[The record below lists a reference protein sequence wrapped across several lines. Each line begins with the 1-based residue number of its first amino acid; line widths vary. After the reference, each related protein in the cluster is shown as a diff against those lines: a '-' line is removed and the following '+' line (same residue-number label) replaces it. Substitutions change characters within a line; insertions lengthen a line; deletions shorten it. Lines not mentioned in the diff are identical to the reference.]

1 MSTIQKIAVYDAR
14 LQQDEPAYAVQKGA
28 LSVSVAP
35 FSAIAATAAQ
45 MTFQVLVPSLNV
57 FVDRKL
63 QLSAGLNFTANLFYS
78 GARGPSVKG
87 FNNAA
92 GSLLTGVVDQ
102 SLPTGY
108 PIAAV
113 ANINPYIIRFT
124 SQPTIGGNTIILP
137 PGTALYSQRSANYA
151 STAAAGSAPTAA
163 MVTNGPLPAGLI
175 ITGNAFPGVSSQY
188 FYVNIALPAWATYT
202 NVEFEV
208 PMTYDVPDPS
218 ASIQFHLSS
227 DAGLSNAFQSQAFQ
241 PLGYATAVSSKD
253 LAPCM
258 FPLQSSLTNMT
269 ATLNDCTT
277 TTNGDTLHEQLLLT
291 SMPENQKQRTTP
303 SNIDVYSWGRD
314 DANAQN
320 GNFSSYS
327 TVDSQGDIPTGAFPI
342 TWFSDATQS
351 NPLSSATTILS
362 GAGAGQNGGLATYP
376 FLAVGTTGNF
386 GLGTNGIVA
395 NGGAQSGVGWYIAAP
410 LPSNVA
416 GASSFPTAT
425 VVPFVNNQPVWTT
438 GFPGGDM
445 TGVFNVIGAATDAT
459 VAWTY
464 SGDAG
469 FVFSGGAGNVQTV
482 RLLRNVPPYCMIG
495 ARLYATASVTTPSF
509 GQAAPTP
516 VGWVANLLT
525 GSLGC
530 IGSTYNICA
539 ATTLAT
545 VLYGGNVPVGT
556 TFSLSAGYQVTQ
568 GPMPVFG
575 QMAVVEPLVVS
586 PLIWADSAEFTT
598 VGLYGMTNMQ
608 FVLNFGALGTCYA
621 ASNVGVTGAAPGSA
635 ALATLPWWVDDLT
648 RPTQNTGNIIRSSN
662 IRTILSDLAFGSSSN
677 QYGPWTNPTV
687 FAAFLTPGPDITL
700 PLVSTVPY
708 VEFPRYT
715 QTLTGSS
722 FAGTQTVRTQ
732 TISLTSIPDMIML
745 YVKPATK
752 GPGQLDQYIPIQ
764 NVSVTFDNFSNLCS
778 GFQQF
783 NLYESAVASGLDMDW
798 HQWRGYSQGSLASSA
813 RITSSSTAVT
823 TAVQYKQTGVTQL
836 SGGPILLRM
845 GHDITLS
852 PGLAPGCLG
861 NYSFQAT
868 VQTSNPYGFYDYLNA
883 VTITVIAINT
893 GFFETVRGQS
903 AIRKTILNSADVE
916 AATPESGTTKTHL
929 NRMVGRGVPMKGGSH
944 YVGHARALHRHLGR
958 VGGLAGVHGL
968 AGDMLGHVSKRGRS
982 SGIM

>member
-78 GARGPSVKG
+78 GPRGPSTKG
-87 FNNAA
+87 FGNTASTLN
-92 GSLLTGVVDQ
+92 TIYVDQ
-102 SLPTGY
+102 AITNFPNSG
-108 PIAAV
+108 V
-113 ANINPYIIRFT
+113 ANVNPYIIRFAAAP
-124 SQPTIGGNTIILP
+124 QIN
-137 PGTALYSQRSANYA
+137 GTAVFLPSGTSLYSQRGAPYT
-151 STAAAGSAPTAA
+151 STAAAGAAPTAA
-163 MVTNGPLPAGLI
+163 MVVNGPLPPGLI
-175 ITGNAFPGVSSQY
+175 ITATTGDNKY
-188 FYVNIALPAWATYT
+188 YYVNIALPAWAIYS
-202 NVEFEV
+202 NVNYET
-208 PMTYDVPDPS
+208 PMSYDVPDP
-218 ASIQFHLSS
+218 AAGVQYHLSS
-227 DAGLSNAFQSQAFQ
+227 DAGIANAYQSAPFQQ
-241 PLGYATAVSSKD
+241 LGYATAVSSKD

-291 SMPENQKQRTTP
+291 NLPENQKQRTTP
-303 SNIDVYSWGRD
+303 SNVDVYSWGRD
-314 DANAQN
+314 DVNGQN
-320 GNFSSYS
+320 GNFSSYAV
-327 TVDSQGDIPTGAFPI
+327 VDSQGDIPTGAFPM

-351 NPLSSATTILS
+351 NPLSSATTILAS
-362 GAGAGQNGGLATYP
+362 AGASQNGTLATYP
-376 FLAVGTTGNF
+376 FLPVGTTGNF
-386 GLGTNGIVA
+386 GLGV
-395 NGGAQSGVGWYIAAP
+395 GAGVQSGVGWYIAAP

-416 GASSFPTAT
+416 GASSFPTAS

-438 GFPGGDM
+438 GFPGGDLV
-445 TGVFNVIGAATDAT
+445 GVWNVIGAASDAT
-459 VAWTY
+459 TAWTY
-464 SGDAG
+464 TGDAS
-469 FVFSGGAGNVQTV
+469 FVFSGGAGQPQVV
-482 RLLRNVPPYCMIG
+482 KLLKNVPPYCMIG
-495 ARLYATASVTTPSF
+495 ARLYATASVTAF
-509 GQAAPTP
+509 GSAAPTA
-516 VGWVANLLT
+516 VGWVANLLS
-525 GSLGC
+525 GSLGQ

-545 VLYGGNVPVGT
+545 TNNLGT

-568 GPMPVFG
+568 GPLPVFG
-575 QMAVVEPLVVS
+575 QIAVVEPLIIS

-621 ASNVGVTGAAPGSA
+621 ASNSGVTGSTPGNQ
-635 ALATLPWWVDDLT
+635 ALATVPWWVDDLT
-648 RPTQNTGNIIRSSN
+648 RPTQNTGNIIRSSS
-662 IRTILSDLAFGSSSN
+662 IRTVLSDLAFGSSSN
-677 QYGPWTNPTV
+677 QYGPWTNPTI
-687 FAAFLTPGPDITL
+687 FAEFLTPGPDITL

-708 VEFPRYT
+708 VEFPRYV

-732 TISLTSIPDMIML
+732 TISLTSIPDMVML

-798 HQWRGYSQGSLASSA
+798 HQWRGFSQGGLPSVA
-813 RITSSSTAVT
+813 RITSASSAVT
-823 TAVQYKQTGVTQL
+823 TAVTYKQVGVTQL
-836 SGGPILLRM
+836 SGGPVILRM

-868 VQTSNPYGFYDYLNA
+868 LQTSNPYGFYDYLTA
-883 VTITVIAINT
+883 VTVTVVAINT

-929 NRMVGRGVPMKGGSH
+929 NRMVGRGAYMRGGSH
-944 YVGHARALHRHLGR
+944 YVGHAKALYKHLKKMDGIPG
-958 VGGLAGVHGL
+958 VAGHLADAAFG
-968 AGDMLGHVSKRGRS
+968 SKRGRHA

>member
-63 QLSAGLNFTANLFYS
+63 QISAGLNFTANLFYS
-78 GARGPSVKG
+78 GARGSSVKA
-87 FNNAA
+87 FNNGA
-92 GSLLTGVVDQ
+92 GTL
-102 SLPTGY
+102 
-108 PIAAV
+108 IAAV
-113 ANINPYIIRFT
+113 VDVAMANSPNNAITNINPYVLRFT
-124 SQPTIGGNTIILP
+124 TVPTIAGVNVSLP
-137 PGTALYSQRSANYA
+137 VGTALYSSRGIP
-151 STAAAGSAPTAA
+151 TTTTGTPAAGLTL
-163 MVTNGPLPAGLI
+163 NGPLPAGLV
-175 ITGNAFPGVSSQY
+175 ITGLVFPAATSLQY
-188 FYVNIALPAWATYT
+188 YFVNIALPVWAQYT
-202 NVEFEV
+202 NINFEV
-208 PMTYDVPDPS
+208 PMSFDVPDPV
-218 ASIQFHLSS
+218 ASVQYHLSS
-227 DAGLSNAFQSQAFQ
+227 DAGTSNASQSQAFQ
-241 PLGYATAVSSKD
+241 PLGYATAVSPKD
-253 LAPCM
+253 LASCV

-291 SMPENQKQRTTP
+291 STPENMKQRTTP
-303 SNIDVYSWGRD
+303 SNVDVYSWGRD
-314 DANAQN
+314 DTNSQN

-342 TWFSDATQS
+342 TWFADATQA
-351 NPLSSATTILS
+351 NPLSNVTTILAS
-362 GAGAGQNGGLATYP
+362 AGAGQNGTLATYP
-376 FLAVGTTGNF
+376 FLPVGSSGNF
-386 GLGTNGIVA
+386 GLG
-395 NGGAQSGVGWYIAAP
+395 NGGGVQSGVGWYIAAP

-438 GFPGGDM
+438 GFPGGDL
-445 TGVFNVIGAATDAT
+445 TGAFSYAGSLTDPT
-459 VAWTY
+459 VAWSY
-464 SGDAG
+464 VGDTA
-469 FVFSGGAGNVQTV
+469 FIFTGGAGNAQTI

-495 ARLYATASVTTPSF
+495 ARLYTTAFVTAVF
-509 GQAAPTP
+509 GQTAPTT
-516 VGWVANLLT
+516 VGWVSNLLS
-525 GSLGC
+525 GSLGAA
-530 IGSTYNICA
+530 GSVYNVCA
-539 ATTLAT
+539 ASTLVTNTLSSIA
-545 VLYGGNVPVGT
+545 VGT
-556 TFSLSAGYQVTQ
+556 AWSLSAGYQVTQ
-568 GPMPVFG
+568 GPLPVFG
-575 QMAVVEPLVVS
+575 QISVVEPLVIS

-621 ASNVGVTGAAPGSA
+621 ASNSGVTGATPASA
-635 ALATLPWWVDDLT
+635 ALASSPWWVDDLT

-662 IRTILSDLAFGSSSN
+662 IRTVISDLAFGSSSN
-677 QYGPWTNPTV
+677 QYGPWTNPTMY
-687 FAAFLTPGPDITL
+687 AAFLTPGPDVTL

-798 HQWRGYSQGSLASSA
+798 HQWRGYSQGGLASAA
-813 RITSSSTAVT
+813 RITSASTAVT
-823 TAVQYKQTGVTQL
+823 TAVTFKQTGVTQL

-868 VQTSNPYGFYDYLNA
+868 VQTSNPYGFYDYLTA

-929 NRMVGRGVPMKGGSH
+929 NRMVGRGAYMKGGSH
-944 YVGHARALHRHLGR
+944 YVGHARALHRHIGR
-958 VGGLAGVHGL
+958 MGGMAGAAHGL
-968 AGDMLGHVSKRGRS
+968 AGDMLGHTSKRGRS

>member
-14 LQQDEPAYAVQKGA
+14 LQQDEAAYAVQKGA

-63 QLSAGLNFTANLFYS
+63 QLSAGLNFTANLFY
-78 GARGPSVKG
+78 GGPRGPSTKG
-87 FNNAA
+87 FNNSA
-92 GSLLTGVVDQ
+92 
-102 SLPTGY
+102 TGY
-108 PIAAV
+108 SLQVYYSLGNYPNNALLNV
-113 ANINPYIIRFT
+113 NPFIVIFNV
-124 SQPTIGGNTIILP
+124 QPTIGGTPVTLP
-137 PGTALYSQRSANYA
+137 PGTQLYSMKGTNTVTTGTATTTTGG
-151 STAAAGSAPTAA
+151 TAAGQTL
-163 MVTNGPLPAGLI
+163 NGPLPSGLF
-175 ITGNAFPGVSSQY
+175 ITGSINSTQYYISAALPCYSS
-188 FYVNIALPAWATYT
+188 YVNV
-202 NVEFEV
+202 NFET
-208 PMTYDVPDPS
+208 PMSWDVPDPLMGV
-218 ASIQFHLSS
+218 QYHLSS
-227 DAGLSNAFQSQAFQ
+227 DGGLSNAYQSEAFA
-241 PLGYATAVSSKD
+241 PIGYATAVGPKD

-277 TTNGDTLHEQLLLT
+277 TTNGDTLHEQLMLT
-291 SMPENQKQRTTP
+291 NLPENQKQRTTP
-303 SNIDVYSWGRD
+303 SNTDVYSWGRD
-314 DANAQN
+314 DVNGQN

-327 TVDSQGDIPTGAFPI
+327 TVDSQGDIPTGAFPM

-351 NPLSSATTILS
+351 NPLSNVTTIL
-362 GAGAGQNGGLATYP
+362 GNAGVSANGLLATYP
-376 FLAVGTTGNF
+376 FLAAGSTGNF
-386 GLGTNGIVA
+386 GLNNSGA
-395 NGGAQSGVGWYIAAP
+395 GGSVSGVGWYIAAP

-416 GASSFPTAT
+416 GASAFPTT
-425 VVPFVNNQPVWTT
+425 TIVPFVNNQPVWTT
-438 GFPGGDM
+438 GFPGGDL
-445 TGVFNVIGAATDAT
+445 VCQFNGIGSPSDAT
-459 VAWTY
+459 AAWSY
-464 SGDAG
+464 VGDG
-469 FVFSGGAGNVQTV
+469 SFQFLGGAGVPQSIK
-482 RLLRNVPPYCMIG
+482 LLKSVPPYSMIG
-495 ARLYATASVTTPSF
+495 ARLYATASVTGSF
-509 GQAAPTP
+509 GQTAPTP
-516 VGWVANLLT
+516 IGWICNLLAGALGAV
-525 GSLGC
+525 GSSYNVC
-530 IGSTYNICA
+530 SYSTIATISAYG
-539 ATTLAT
+539 TTL
-545 VLYGGNVPVGT
+545 
-556 TFSLSAGYQVTQ
+556 SLSAGYQVTQ

-575 QMAVVEPLVVS
+575 QISVVEPLVIS

-621 ASNVGVTGAAPGSA
+621 ASNSGVTGSTPQSVST
-635 ALATLPWWVDDLT
+635 ATVPWWVDDLT

-662 IRTILSDLAFGSSSN
+662 IRTVISDLAFGSSSN
-677 QYGPWTNPTV
+677 QYGPWTNPSIYAT
-687 FAAFLTPGPDITL
+687 FLTPGPDITL

-708 VEFPRYT
+708 VEFPRYV

-732 TISLTSIPDMIML
+732 TISLTSIPDMVMI

-798 HQWRGYSQGSLASSA
+798 HQWRGYSQGGLPSVA
-813 RITSSSTAVT
+813 RVTSGSNAVT
-823 TAVQYKQTGVTQL
+823 SAITFKQTGVTQL
-836 SGGPILLRM
+836 SGGPVILRM

-868 VQTSNPYGFYDYLNA
+868 MQTSNPYGFYDYLNA
-883 VTITVIAINT
+883 VTVTVIAINT

-929 NRMVGRGVPMKGGSH
+929 NRMVGRGAYMKGGSH

-958 VGGLAGVHGL
+958 VGGLAGAAHGL
-968 AGDMLGHVSKRGRS
+968 AGDMLGHASKRGRS

>member
-87 FNNAA
+87 FNNA
-92 GSLLTGVVDQ
+92 SGVVLAMTVDQ
-102 SLPTGY
+102 LIANYPASTGS
-108 PIAAV
+108 V
-113 ANINPYIIRFT
+113 NPFVVRFST
-124 SQPTIGGNTIILP
+124 QPQIGGTNITLP
-137 PGTALYSQRSANYA
+137 PGTSLYSSKGIP
-151 STAAAGSAPTAA
+151 TTTTGTPAALT
-163 MVTNGPLPAGLI
+163 TLNGPLPPGLI
-175 ITGNAFPGVSSQY
+175 ITGNFPGSASTY
-188 FYVNIALPAWATYT
+188 FINTALPAWAQYT
-202 NVEFEV
+202 NVNFET
-208 PMTYDVPDPS
+208 PMTFDVPDPVMS
-218 ASIQFHLSS
+218 VQYHLSS
-227 DAGLSNAFQSQAFQ
+227 DAGLSNAYQSQAFQ
-241 PLGYATAVSSKD
+241 PLGYATAVSPKD

-291 SMPENQKQRTTP
+291 NLPENQKQRTTP
-303 SNIDVYSWGRD
+303 SNSDVYSWGRD
-314 DANAQN
+314 DTNGQN
-320 GNFSSYS
+320 GNFSSYA

-342 TWFSDATQS
+342 TWFSDASQS
-351 NPLSSATTILS
+351 NPLSAVTTVLASAGS
-362 GAGAGQNGGLATYP
+362 SQNGTLATFP
-376 FLAVGTTGNF
+376 FLPVGSTGNF
-386 GLGTNGIVA
+386 GLGTPQGV
-395 NGGAQSGVGWYIAAP
+395 GPQSGVGWYIAAP

-416 GASSFPTAT
+416 GASSFPTASI
-425 VVPFVNNQPVWTT
+425 VPFVNNQPVWTT
-438 GFPGGDM
+438 GFPGGDLV
-445 TGVFNVIGAATDAT
+445 GAWNAIGSATDAT
-459 VAWTY
+459 VNWTY
-464 SGDAG
+464 AGDAS
-469 FVFSGGAGNVQTV
+469 FVFTGGAGNVQQIK
-482 RLLRNVPPYCMIG
+482 LLKSVPPYCMIG
-495 ARLYATASVTTPSF
+495 ARLYVTSAVTGSF
-509 GQAAPTP
+509 GQTAPTA
-516 VGWVANLLT
+516 VGWVANILS
-525 GSLGC
+525 GSLGAA
-530 IGSTYNICA
+530 GSTYNICA
-539 ATTLAT
+539 PSTLAT
-545 VLYGGNVPVGT
+545 NSGYAAIPFGT

-575 QMAVVEPLVVS
+575 QIAVIEPLVIS

-621 ASNVGVTGAAPGSA
+621 ASNSGNLGGTGATPGSA
-635 ALATLPWWVDDLT
+635 ALAAVPWWVDDLT

-662 IRTILSDLAFGSSSN
+662 IRTVLSDLAFGSSSN
-677 QYGPWTNPTV
+677 QYGPWTNPTI
-687 FAAFLTPGPDITL
+687 FAEFLTPGPDITL

-708 VEFPRYT
+708 VEFPRYV

-732 TISLTSIPDMIML
+732 TISLTSIPDMVMI

-752 GPGQLDQYIPIQ
+752 GPSQLDQYIPIQ

-798 HQWRGYSQGSLASSA
+798 HQWRGFSQGGLSSSA
-813 RITSSSTAVT
+813 RITSASAAVT
-823 TAVQYKQTGVTQL
+823 TGVTYKQTGVTQL
-836 SGGPILLRM
+836 SGGPVILRM

-868 VQTSNPYGFYDYLNA
+868 VQTSNPYGFYDYLTA
-883 VTITVIAINT
+883 VTVTVVAINT

-929 NRMVGRGVPMKGGSH
+929 NRMVGRGAYMRGGSH
-944 YVGHARALHRHLGR
+944 YVGHAKALHKHISKM
-958 VGGLAGVHGL
+958 GGVSA
-968 AGDMLGHVSKRGRS
+968 MGHHADAAFGSKRGRVA
-982 SGIM
+982 SGIA